1 MRYPFFYH
9 NKKNRG
15 DIILKETVIV
25 QSTQPML
32 LRTYLRRYADVSAR
46 LLARLKQQEM
56 GITRNG
62 LQIKANDTVY
72 NGDVLVLR
80 LEESAAFAGNPCLQ
94 VPVIYETN
102 SIIVYNKPVE
112 MPVHPSAK
120 HREDTLANCYA
131 AQFPTLGFHA
141 VFRLDRNT
149 SGLCMIS
156 KTPRAATL
164 LQGKIQKKYYAL
176 VAPDFCGEGTV
187 NAPIGRK
194 EASVIDRC
202 VRADGREA
210 ITHYHTL
217 LQTQRCTLLELT
229 PETGRT
235 HQIRVHMAH
244 IGAPLLGDDL
254 YGGDCTLLS
263 HHALHCGL
271 LQFTD
276 PDSGEYITLQAPLRE
291 EMQAVLSSEKNSF
304 DFQ

>member
-1 MRYPFFYH
+1 MAEEQ
-9 NKKNRG
+9 
-15 DIILKETVIV
+15 ITV

-32 LRTYLRRYADVSAR
+32 LRTYLRRYANVSAR
-46 LLARLKQQEM
+46 LLARLKRQDM

-62 LQIKANDTVY
+62 VQIRATDTVY
-72 NGDVLVLR
+72 NGDVLVLC
-80 LEESAAFAGNPCLQ
+80 LEESTAFTANPNLQ
-94 VPVIYETN
+94 VPVIYETD
-102 SIIVYNKPVE
+102 SVIVYNKPVE

-120 HREDTLANCYA
+120 HRSDTLANCYA

-149 SGLCMIS
+149 SGLCMIA
-156 KTPRAATL
+156 KTPRAANL
-164 LQGKIQKKYYAL
+164 LQGQIQKKYYAL
-176 VAPDFCGEGTV
+176 VPPDFCGEGTI

-194 EASVIDRC
+194 EASVINRC
-202 VRADGREA
+202 VRNDGRKA
-210 ITHYHTL
+210 VTHYRTL
-217 LQTQRCTLLELT
+217 LQTKRCSLLELT

-254 YGGDCTLLS
+254 YGGDCSLLS

-276 PDSGEYITLQAPLRE
+276 PDSLEPVTLKAPLRT
-291 EMQAVLSSEKNSF
+291 EMQAVLSPEKNFF
-304 DFQ
+304 DFC